1 MKRQTSTEIEWITY
15 DVHSIAIFTARKR
28 SLGQGN
34 VFTPVCHSAHG
45 GGGGGLCMISLLVRL
60 PCPMFLGGGLCLWS
74 HVPSRGSLSLVR
86 CSFWGGG
93 SLSLFSCSF
102 QGVSVT
108 QTPLDRDPPDSPL
121 LYGNERALRILLE
134 CILV

>member
-60 PCPMFLGGGLCLWS
+60 PGPMFL
-74 HVPSRGSLSLVR
+74 R
-86 CSFWGGG
+86 
-93 SLSLFSCSF
+93 
-102 QGVSVT
+102 GVSVSVPMFLPGGLPDRD
-108 QTPLDRDPPDSPL
+108 PLGQRYPGQRPPDRDPPDSPL
-121 LYGNERALRILLE
+121 LYGKERALRILLE